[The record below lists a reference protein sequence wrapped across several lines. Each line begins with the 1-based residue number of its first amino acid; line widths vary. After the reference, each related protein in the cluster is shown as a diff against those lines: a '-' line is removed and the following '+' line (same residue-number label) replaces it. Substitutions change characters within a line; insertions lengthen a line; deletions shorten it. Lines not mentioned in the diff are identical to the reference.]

1 MTSPEADTSAV
12 HTGSRWL
19 DRLRQTR
26 FTQLLA
32 ALSLLLLLAPLASV
46 LGAEST
52 RWIAS
57 WLVVASLSFV
67 LLAAAAAVATT
78 RKHMLTTLSL
88 ATLCFVA
95 LMART
100 LMTESV
106 VIGIVEGVLTAVY
119 LTYVVCLIVQ
129 ALFRQRLVTFDMIA
143 ASLCGY
149 LLIGVIY
156 SVIYSLVIEFDQGAV
171 SVNSQASAEF
181 EDIHFGDHRTASSLY
196 FSFVTLTTLG
206 YGDLTPVSITAR
218 MLTASEALIGQ
229 LYLTVL
235 VARLVALQIA
245 GGLAGQRTDPPD
257 G

>member
-1 MTSPEADTSAV
+1 MNPPEADRSVAPP
-12 HTGSRWL
+12 RYAWL
-19 DRLRQTR
+19 ERLRQTR

-46 LGAEST
+46 LDARMTGLM
-52 RWIAS
+52 AS
-57 WLVVASLSFV
+57 WLVVMALSFV
-67 LLAAAAAVATT
+67 LIAAAAAVGTT
-78 RKHMLTTLSL
+78 RKHMIMTLLLAGCSL
-88 ATLCFVA
+88 VTLF
-95 LMART
+95 ART
-100 LMTESV
+100 LLPWPSIE
-106 VIGIVEGVLTAVY
+106 IAEGLLTVVY

-129 ALFRQRLVTFDMIA
+129 SLFRRRQVTFDTIA

-156 SVIYSLVIEFDQGAV
+156 SVIYSLVIAFDASAV
-171 SVNSQASAEF
+171 SVNSQAGSAF
-181 EDIHFGDHRTASSLY
+181 EEIHFGDHRTASSLY

-235 VARLVALQIA
+235 VARLVALHIA
-245 GGLAGQRTDPPD
+245 GGQTRRSSED
-257 G
+257 GAD